1 MEKQVDSRTLMMG
14 KTLYRVIPYVK
25 YEGKNGQTLSSMSK
39 TFFEYLGIA
48 DMERIHSQILAWIF
62 SSDCNALSESQK
74 RDLVMNI
81 FKLENVLEIKHIL
94 TESQRIDIIIET
106 DSDLIVIENKLK
118 PSQHSNQLER
128 YVELFRKTHKVKP
141 KFYFLTLIDE
151 IVRDP
156 NWKRIS
162 YTHIFNALQKIRL
175 SENSHSVILTE
186 YIAYLGK
193 LSGLLIDF
201 QNDSKKYDMVFLD
214 GKKKKADKLNF
225 LYKNEYER
233 FIAENQLETI
243 LQKSFLTSLS
253 LRIEKVN
260 TFVTDTR
267 GDALIDFHLKPNI
280 YFGGKRFMTMI
291 QLQNDVIKF
300 AFLVADKYGS
310 SRKDWIQ
317 GMIPKM
323 LELSSENTF
332 GYVKCNRPKTK
343 AYISISKKLN
353 RNYWHMNMDELV
365 AFIEQEIDN
374 GNRLTELLESKLN

>member
-1 MEKQVDSRTLMMG
+1 MNR
-14 KTLYRVIPYVK
+14 
-25 YEGKNGQTLSSMSK
+25 

-62 SSDCNALSESQK
+62 SSDCNALNDSQK
-74 RDLVMNI
+74 CNLLMTVFN
-81 FKLENVLEIKHIL
+81 LENVFEIKNIL
-94 TESQRIDIIIET
+94 TESQRIDILIET

-118 PSQHSNQLER
+118 SSQHSNQLER
-128 YVELFRKTHKVKP
+128 YVELFSRTHKVKP

-151 IVRDP
+151 IVKDP

-162 YTHIFNALQKIRL
+162 YTRIFEALKKIRL
-175 SENSHSVILTE
+175 NEDSHSVILSE
-186 YIAYLGK
+186 YITYLGK

-214 GKKKKADKLNF
+214 GKKKKADKLNI
-225 LYKNEYER
+225 LYKNEYEK

-253 LRIEKVN
+253 LRIEKVS
-260 TFVTDTR
+260 TFVADTR

-280 YFGGKRFMTMI
+280 YFGGKKYMTMI

-300 AFLVADKYGS
+300 AFVVAEKYGTS
-310 SRKDWIQ
+310 KKDWIQ
-317 GMIPKM
+317 SMIPKM
-323 LELSSENTF
+323 EELSLENTF
-332 GYVKCNRPKTK
+332 GYFKCNRPKTK
-343 AYISISKKLN
+343 AYISISKKLT

-365 AFIEQEIDN
+365 IFIEKEIDN
-374 GNRLTELLESKLN
+374 GNRLTELLELKLN